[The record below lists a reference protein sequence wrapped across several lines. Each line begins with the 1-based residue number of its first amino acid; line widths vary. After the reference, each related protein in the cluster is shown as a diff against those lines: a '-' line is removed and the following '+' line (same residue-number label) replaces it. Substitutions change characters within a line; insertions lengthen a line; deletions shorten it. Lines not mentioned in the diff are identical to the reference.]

1 MDFANAA
8 WPELGTT
15 KDNKHFQLP
24 TDVQILLEPER
35 DRVQRSAQE
44 RGAAR
49 QEVGQAQVREDR
61 VHRQGRSGEKAGLCT
76 IKLFSLVFF
85 CSNCAFLACFAQS
98 CTAKHF
104 N

>member
-15 KDNKHFQLP
+15 KEKNFQLP

-35 DRVQRSAQE
+35 DRVQRPAQE
-44 RGAAR
+44 RRAAR

-61 VHRQGRSGEKAGLCT
+61 VHRQGRPGEKAGLCT
-76 IKLFSLVFF
+76 IKLEQI
-85 CSNCAFLACFAQS
+85 A
-98 CTAKHF
+98 TT
-104 N
+104 

>member
-44 RGAAR
+44 RRAAR

-76 IKLFSLVFF
+76 IKLEQNGGFFLLKLCVFSLFRRKLH
-85 CSNCAFLACFAQS
+85 S
-98 CTAKHF
+98 
-104 N
+104 